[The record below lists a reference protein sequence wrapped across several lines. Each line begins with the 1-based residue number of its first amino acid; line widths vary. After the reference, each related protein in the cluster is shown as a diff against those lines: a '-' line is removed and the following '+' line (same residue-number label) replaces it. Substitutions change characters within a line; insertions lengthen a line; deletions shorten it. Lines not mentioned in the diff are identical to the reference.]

1 MHPPPPPPNPLD
13 GGSTRTPQGRAS
25 GHQRAAAD
33 SPTDDVREAEPAAT
47 AGRSAKGQSQGDSRI
62 ETTRSGKLQLL
73 WIHLHTQV
81 ESRAFKDYHRG
92 KRKAESIRL
101 SYFVEKKL
109 VSKRNVEP
117 IAVILV

>member
-1 MHPPPPPPNPLD
+1 MIMQICIPPAPKPSRRRERANPAGTGL
-13 GGSTRTPQGRAS
+13 Q
-25 GHQRAAAD
+25 AD
-33 SPTDDVREAEPAAT
+33 SPTDDDVREAEPAAT

-101 SYFVEKKL
+101 SYFVGKKL
-109 VSKRNVEP
+109 VSRRNVEP